1 MQPKLKDNPREW
13 LKFTAVMVLV
23 LAVLAV
29 MLNRRRLIGRQTL
42 HVIGVC
48 LVLVLTACS
57 AFPRWFRG
65 FYRAGMTVSFHV
77 GQVIGRVL
85 LTLIFLLALTPL
97 GLFLRLCGKDL
108 LKTKPNRSATT

>member
-1 MQPKLKDNPREW
+1 
-13 LKFTAVMVLV
+13 MVLV

-85 LTLIFLLALTPL
+85 LTLFFLLALTPL
-97 GLFLRLCGKDL
+97 GLLLRLCGKDL
-108 LKTKPNRSATT
+108 LKTKPNRSATTYWHPAKTSTQFDRQF